1 MVECGRFNRDVFELA
16 MTKSEPHS
24 KDALVALLRKVPLFA
39 ELSDAALKTVCKLS
53 RVESLARGAVL
64 IEQGDKSDSLYVVVR
79 GRFLVQA
86 DDRLIAEIKEGE
98 PIGELAFFTGEPR
111 TATVV
116 AGRNSQV
123 LIFDRA
129 SYDKVVQQTPQIAND
144 LLAAISA
151 RLVKATAKAPTLRPQ
166 IPKSVVFMPIGNQA
180 ISNGFVEQLKAAIG
194 TKAGWRVVTLLD
206 AGEGARDNET
216 ELDQWLQGVQEDSEN
231 VVLVVDNPTENL
243 SWYKAAIAN
252 GDNVF
257 LVGGMASSAEGV
269 PAITG
274 LERAIFSDALQAN
287 TQLVVVR
294 DAHAEPIK
302 NTKMLL
308 SERPVAL
315 HHHVALDRLED
326 FERLSRFVRGKAI
339 GLVMSG
345 GGAFGTAHLGAIKAM
360 QEQGYVFD
368 MVGGTSIGAA
378 MASVL
383 ALGMET
389 SDAIE
394 KCEQVFLKSKTLNRM
409 TVPLYSFIDSVALD
423 EQLKQ
428 HIGEVDIEDAPLN
441 FFSVATS
448 LSSND
453 VSVIRTGPLWK
464 AVRASTSLPGVF
476 PPLVTDDGE
485 VLIDGGL
492 LDNVPIDVMRSLKVG
507 PNVVFNF
514 KQLKDWRVKTAYEDL
529 PGRWALLAQTLR
541 LSRKKRPRFPRIAS
555 ILTRSM
561 IVSARRL
568 MDQTDTTGDV
578 VINLLPLPG
587 MGFLEWKKGRRQFD
601 VAYKGMA
608 ETLAELHLDQTELD
622 EDERFALL
630 QKIET

>member
-1 MVECGRFNRDVFELA
+1 

-216 ELDQWLQGVQEDSEN
+216 ELDQWLQGEQEDSE
-231 VVLVVDNPTENL
+231 
-243 SWYKAAIAN
+243 
-252 GDNVF
+252 NVF

-389 SDAIE
+389 NDAIE

>member
-1 MVECGRFNRDVFELA
+1 
-16 MTKSEPHS
+16 MTKHDANS
-24 KDALVALLRKVPLFA
+24 KDDLVALLRRVPLFA
-39 ELSDAALKTVCKLS
+39 ELSDAALEMVSKLS
-53 RVESLARGAVL
+53 RIETVSRGAVL
-64 IEQGDKSDSLYVVVR
+64 IEQGDKSDSLYVVTR
-79 GRFLVQA
+79 GRFLVRA

-111 TATVV
+111 TATVI

-123 LIFDRA
+123 LVFDRA

-151 RLVKATAKAPTLRPQ
+151 RLVKATKQAPTLRPQ
-166 IPKSVVFMPIGNQA
+166 ISKSVVFMPIGNQA
-180 ISNGFVEQLKAAIG
+180 ISKGFIEQLQATIDN
-194 TKAGWRVVTLLD
+194 KAGWRVVTLLD
-206 AGEGARDNET
+206 ADGAVRDNEA

-231 VVLVVDNPTENL
+231 VVIVVDNPTENL
-243 SWYKAAIAN
+243 AWYKAAIAN
-252 GDNVF
+252 GDTVF
-257 LVGGMASSAEGV
+257 LVGQMASSAEDV
-269 PAITG
+269 PAING
-274 LERAIFSDALQAN
+274 LERAILTDTLQAN

-294 DAHAEPIK
+294 DEQALPIE

-308 SERPVAL
+308 RERPVAL

-360 QEQGYVFD
+360 QENGYVFD
-368 MVGGTSIGAA
+368 MVGGTSIGSA

-383 ALGMET
+383 ALGMEPT
-389 SDAIE
+389 DAIE
-394 KCEQVFLKSKTLNRM
+394 KCEQIFLKSKTMNRV
-409 TVPLYSFIDSVALD
+409 TVPIYSFIDSVGLD

-428 HIGEVDIEDAPLN
+428 HIGEVDVEDVPLN

-453 VSVIRTGPLWK
+453 VTVMRSGPLWK

-492 LDNVPIDVMRSLKVG
+492 LDNVPIDVMRHLKVG

-514 KQLKDWRVKTAYEDL
+514 KQSKDWRVKTAYDDL
-529 PGRWALLAQTLR
+529 PGRWALLVQTLR

-555 ILTRSM
+555 VLTRSM

-568 MDQTDTTGDV
+568 MEQTDTTGDI
-578 VINLLPLPG
+578 VIDLTPLPG
-587 MGFLEWKKGRRQFD
+587 MGFLEWKKGRRLFD
-601 VAYKGMA
+601 MAYADM
-608 ETLAELHLDQTELD
+608 TRRLSELELDGSTLD
-622 EDERFALL
+622 EDERFAQL

>member
-1 MVECGRFNRDVFELA
+1 MSK
-16 MTKSEPHS
+16 TKWARYSAA
-24 KDALVALLRKVPLFA
+24 DLVALLRKVPLFA
-39 ELSDAALKTVCKLS
+39 ELSDPALETVSKLS
-53 RVESLARGAVL
+53 RVETLSRGEVL
-64 IEQGDKSDSLYVVVR
+64 IKQGDQSDSLYVVVR
-79 GRFLVQA
+79 GRFLVRA
-86 DDRLIAEIKEGE
+86 NDRLIAEIKEGE

-111 TATVV
+111 TATVI

-123 LIFDRA
+123 LVFDRA
-129 SYDKVVQQTPQIAND
+129 SYDKVIKQTPQIANH

-151 RLVKATAKAPTLRPQ
+151 RLVKATKKAPALRPQ
-166 IPKSVVFMPIGNQA
+166 IPKSVVFMPIANQA
-180 ISNGFVEQLKAAIG
+180 ISNAFIEQLQATIG
-194 TKAGWRVVTLLD
+194 NKAGWQVVTFHEAVEA
-206 AGEGARDNET
+206 AGDNEA
-216 ELDQWLQGVQEDSEN
+216 ELDQWLQGVQEESEN
-231 VVLVVDNPTENL
+231 VVIVVDNPTENL
-243 SWYKAAIAN
+243 HWYKAAIAN

-257 LVGGMASSAEGV
+257 LVGQMTASIDDVS
-269 PAITG
+269 AITG
-274 LERAIFSDALQAN
+274 LERTIFSDTLQAN

-294 DAHAEPIK
+294 DKHAQPIQ

-308 SERPVAL
+308 ADRPVAL
-315 HHHVALDRLED
+315 HHHVALDSSED

-383 ALGMET
+383 ALGMGT
-389 SDAIE
+389 TDAIE
-394 KCEQVFLKSKTLNRM
+394 KCEQIFLKSKTMNRM
-409 TVPLYSFIDSVALD
+409 TVPIYSFLDSVALD
-423 EQLKQ
+423 DQLKR
-428 HIGEVDIEDAPLN
+428 HLGEADIEDAPLN

-453 VSVIRTGPLWK
+453 VSVIRTGPIWK

-492 LDNVPIDVMRSLKVG
+492 LDNVPIDVMRYLKVG

-529 PGRWALLAQTLR
+529 PGRWPLLAQTLR

-568 MDQTDTTGDV
+568 MDQTDTTGDI
-578 VINLLPLPG
+578 VIDLTPLPG

-601 VAYKGMA
+601 VAYEDMSAK
-608 ETLAELHLDQTELD
+608 LAALQLDAADDD
-622 EDERFALL
+622 EDKRFAQL
-630 QKIET
+630 QKIEA

>member
-1 MVECGRFNRDVFELA
+1 MSK
-16 MTKSEPHS
+16 TKPEAYSAE
-24 KDALVALLRKVPLFA
+24 ALVTLLRKVPLFA
-39 ELSDAALKTVCKLS
+39 GLSEAALKAVSQLS
-53 RVESLARGAVL
+53 RVETLSRGEVL
-64 IEQGDKSDSLYVVVR
+64 IEQGDQSDSLYVVIR

-111 TATVV
+111 TATVT
-116 AGRNSQV
+116 AGRNSNV
-123 LIFDRA
+123 LVFDRA
-129 SYDKVVQQTPQIAND
+129 SYDKVISQTPQIATD

-151 RLVKATAKAPTLRPQ
+151 RLVKATKKAPTLRPQ

-180 ISNGFVEQLKAAIG
+180 ISSAFVEQLQTTIG
-194 TKAGWRVVTLLD
+194 GKLGWQVVTLLD
-206 AGEGARDNET
+206 AAETVRDDEAA
-216 ELDQWLQGVQEDSEN
+216 LDHWLQGVQEESEN
-231 VVLVVDNPTENL
+231 VVIIVDNPTENL
-243 SWYKAAIAN
+243 PWYKAAIAN

-257 LVGGMASSAEGV
+257 LVGKKVQSADDV
-269 PAITG
+269 PAVMG
-274 LERAIFSDALQAN
+274 LERNIFADTLQAN

-294 DAHAEPIK
+294 DEYAEPIQ
-302 NTKMLL
+302 NTKLL
-308 SERPVAL
+308 LAERPVAL
-315 HHHVALDRLED
+315 HHHVALDRVED

-394 KCEQVFLKSKTLNRM
+394 KCEQIFLKSKTMNRM
-409 TVPLYSFIDSVALD
+409 TVPIYSVLDSVALD
-423 EQLKQ
+423 EQLKK
-428 HIGEVDIEDAPLN
+428 HIGEVDIEDVPLN

-453 VSVIRTGPLWK
+453 VSVIRHGPLWK

-492 LDNVPIDVMRSLKVG
+492 LDNVPIDVMRYLKVG

-529 PGRWALLAQTLR
+529 PGRWPLLAQTLR

-578 VINLLPLPG
+578 VIDLLPLQG

-601 VAYKGMA
+601 VAYNDMVAK
-608 ETLAELHLDQTELD
+608 LAELHRDQTDLD

>member
-1 MVECGRFNRDVFELA
+1 L
-16 MTKSEPHS
+16 
-24 KDALVALLRKVPLFA
+24 
-39 ELSDAALKTVCKLS
+39 
-53 RVESLARGAVL
+53 
-64 IEQGDKSDSLYVVVR
+64 
-79 GRFLVQA
+79 
-86 DDRLIAEIKEGE
+86 EI
-98 PIGELAFFTGEPR
+98 R
-111 TATVV
+111 QY
-116 AGRNSQV
+116 N
-123 LIFDRA
+123 
-129 SYDKVVQQTPQIAND
+129 
-144 LLAAISA
+144 
-151 RLVKATAKAPTLRPQ
+151 
-166 IPKSVVFMPIGNQA
+166 
-180 ISNGFVEQLKAAIG
+180 
-194 TKAGWRVVTLLD
+194 
-206 AGEGARDNET
+206 NEV

-243 SWYKAAIAN
+243 AWYKAAIAN

-257 LVGGMASSAEGV
+257 LVGQMASSAEDV
-269 PAITG
+269 PAVTG
-274 LERAIFSDALQAN
+274 LERAIFTDTLQAN

-294 DAHAEPIK
+294 DEHTQSIK

-360 QEQGYVFD
+360 QEKGYVFD
-368 MVGGTSIGAA
+368 MVGGTSIGSA
-378 MASVL
+378 MAAVL
-383 ALGMET
+383 ALGMEP

-394 KCEQVFLKSKTLNRM
+394 KCEEIFLKSKTMNRM
-409 TVPLYSFIDSVALD
+409 TVPIYSFIDSVALD

-428 HIGEVDIEDAPLN
+428 HIGEADIEDAPLN

-453 VSVIRTGPLWK
+453 LNVMRSGPLWK

-492 LDNVPIDVMRSLKVG
+492 LDNVPIDVMRHIKVG

-514 KQLKDWRVKTAYEDL
+514 KQPKDWRVKTSYDEL

-555 ILTRSM
+555 VLTRSM

-568 MDQTDTTGDV
+568 MEQTDTTGDV
-578 VINLLPLPG
+578 VIDLTPLPG

-601 VAYKGMA
+601 VAYADMSG
-608 ETLAELHLDQTELD
+608 ELSELELD
-622 EDERFALL
+622 DPDLNEDERFARL

>member
-1 MVECGRFNRDVFELA
+1 
-16 MTKSEPHS
+16 MTKNEAHS
-24 KDALVALLRKVPLFA
+24 KDALVALLRAVPLFA
-39 ELSDAALKTVCKLS
+39 ELSDAVLETVSKLS
-53 RVESLARGAVL
+53 RIENLSRGAVL

-86 DDRLIAEIKEGE
+86 DDRLIAEIKQGE

-111 TATVV
+111 TATVI

-123 LIFDRA
+123 LMFDRA

-216 ELDQWLQGVQEDSEN
+216 ELDQWLQGEQEDSE
-231 VVLVVDNPTENL
+231 
-243 SWYKAAIAN
+243 
-252 GDNVF
+252 NVF

-428 HIGEVDIEDAPLN
+428 HIGEVDIEDSPLN

>member
-1 MVECGRFNRDVFELA
+1 MSK
-16 MTKSEPHS
+16 TKREAPST
-24 KDALVALLRKVPLFA
+24 DALVALLRKVPLFA
-39 ELSDAALKTVCKLS
+39 GLSDAALKTVSNLS
-53 RVESLARGAVL
+53 RLETLSRGDIL
-64 IEQGDKSDSLYVVVR
+64 IAQGDQSDSLYVVAR
-79 GRFLVQA
+79 GRFLVHA

-123 LIFDRA
+123 LVFDRA
-129 SYDKVVQQTPQIAND
+129 SYDKVIKQTPQIAND

-151 RLVKATAKAPTLRPQ
+151 RLVKATKKAPTLRPQ
-166 IPKSVVFMPIGNQA
+166 IPKSVVFMPIGNQS
-180 ISNGFVEQLKAAIG
+180 ISSAFVEQLQATIG
-194 TKAGWRVVTLLD
+194 GKAGWQVVTLLD
-206 AGEGARDNET
+206 AAET
-216 ELDQWLQGVQEDSEN
+216 EHDDEAALDHWLQGVQEKSEN
-231 VVLVVDNPTENL
+231 VVIIVDNPTENL
-243 SWYKAAIAN
+243 PWYKAAIAN

-257 LVGGMASSAEGV
+257 LVGKMVSSV
-269 PAITG
+269 DDFPAVTG
-274 LERAIFSDALQAN
+274 LERNIFADTLQAN

-294 DAHAEPIK
+294 DNHAEPIK
-302 NTKMLL
+302 NTKLL
-308 SERPVAL
+308 LAERPVAL
-315 HHHVALDRLED
+315 HHHVALDRAED

-394 KCEQVFLKSKTLNRM
+394 KCEQIFLKSKTMNRM
-409 TVPLYSFIDSVALD
+409 TVPIYSFIDSVALD

-428 HIGEVDIEDAPLN
+428 HIGQVDIEDAPLN

-492 LDNVPIDVMRSLKVG
+492 LDNVPIDVMRHLKVG

-529 PGRWALLAQTLR
+529 PGRWPLLAQTLR

-578 VINLLPLPG
+578 VIDLLPLQG

-601 VAYKGMA
+601 VAYKDMA
-608 ETLAELHLDQTELD
+608 EKLAELHLDQTDLD

>member
-1 MVECGRFNRDVFELA
+1 MVKTKNKTHSADV
-16 MTKSEPHS
+16 
-24 KDALVALLRKVPLFA
+24 LVALLRKVPLFA
-39 ELSDAALKTVCKLS
+39 ELSDAGLNTISKLS
-53 RVESLARGAVL
+53 RVESLSRGEVL
-64 IEQGDKSDSLYVVVR
+64 IEQGDKSDRLYVVMR
-79 GRFLVQA
+79 GRFLVMA
-86 DDRLIAEIKEGE
+86 DDRLIAEINEGE

-123 LIFDRA
+123 LVFDRA
-129 SYDKVVQQTPQIAND
+129 AYDKVIQQTPQIAND

-151 RLVKATAKAPTLRPQ
+151 RLVKATKKAPTLRPQ

-180 ISNGFVEQLKAAIG
+180 LPSAFIEQLQATIG
-194 TKAGWRVVTLLD
+194 DKAGWQVVTLLD
-206 AGEGARDNET
+206 AAEAVRDDEA
-216 ELDQWLQGVQEDSEN
+216 ELDLWLQGVHKDSDN
-231 VVLVVDNPTENL
+231 VVIIVENPTENL

-257 LVGGMASSAEGV
+257 LVGKMAASTDDV
-269 PAITG
+269 PAVTG
-274 LERAIFSDALQAN
+274 LEHTIFTDALQAN
-287 TQLVVVR
+287 TQLVVLR
-294 DAHAEPIK
+294 DQHAEPIK

-308 SERPVAL
+308 AERPVAL
-315 HHHVALDRLED
+315 HHHVALDKAED
-326 FERLSRFVRGKAI
+326 SERLSRFVRGKAI

-360 QEQGYVFD
+360 QEKGFVFD
-368 MVGGTSIGAA
+368 MVGGTSIGSA

-383 ALGMET
+383 ALGMEA
-389 SDAIE
+389 SDAVE
-394 KCEQVFLKSKTLNRM
+394 KCEQIFLKSKIMNRM
-409 TVPLYSFIDSVALD
+409 TVPIFSFIDSVALD

-428 HIGEVDIEDAPLN
+428 HLGEVDIEDAPLN

-448 LSSND
+448 LTTND
-453 VSVIRTGPLWK
+453 ISVMRSGPLWK
-464 AVRASTSLPGVF
+464 AVRASSSLPGVF

-492 LDNVPIDVMRSLKVG
+492 LDNVPINVMRYLKVG

-514 KQLKDWRVKTAYEDL
+514 KQSKDWRVKTAYEDL
-529 PGRWALLAQTLR
+529 PARGPLLAQTLR

-568 MDQTDTTGDV
+568 MEQTDTTGDV
-578 VINLLPLPG
+578 VIDLTPLPG

-601 VAYKGMA
+601 VAYAAMVEK
-608 ETLAELHLDQTELD
+608 LSELDLDGVKID
-622 EDERFALL
+622 EDERFARL